1 MSDED
6 LVSVP
11 IPALVA
17 ILLDLERTKNGPL
30 TEAEVLAVRDNAVS
44 IALPRDVAA
53 DIAEERGY
61 DDIDQDDVWAAW
73 NAIRP
78 TLDV

>member
-1 MSDED
+1 MSSED
-6 LVSVP
+6 LIIVP
-11 IPALVA
+11 IPALVE
-17 ILLDLERTKNGPL
+17 ILLDRERTKNGPL

-44 IALPRDVAA
+44 VALPRDVAA